1 MSDATTYDGLVTI
14 LAGLC
19 VVPTNDPDF
28 QTELPDALAYA
39 NNRMCRDIDFLT
51 TRTAQSG
58 PTLSV
63 GVGTFTLSGIAQIV
77 VLENLAVITPA
88 GQISPLTRQTE
99 SYIETMYPYSWI
111 GFPAPTSARGL
122 PVDFSLLDGLNVFIG
137 PAPDLSYRT
146 YMVGTFRPAPPSSI
160 NESPWILQNL
170 PDVFVTAAMVR
181 LSGYLKNYAGAT
193 SDDPN
198 QPVSWESQYTKLLE
212 GTAVEEARKFAQSS
226 SWSDQKPR
234 QTSTPPRQ

>member
-19 VVPTNDPDF
+19 VVPPNDPDF

-99 SYIETMYPYSWI
+99 AYIETMYPYSWI

-137 PAPDLSYRT
+137 PAPDLAYLDVYGRDVSPGAAIERQR
-146 YMVGTFRPAPPSSI
+146 VAVDFAEPAG
-160 NESPWILQNL
+160 N
-170 PDVFVTAAMVR
+170 VRGGVHGAAEWV
-181 LSGYLKNYAGAT
+181 
-193 SDDPN
+193 D
-198 QPVSWESQYTKLLE
+198 EKLRRHR
-212 GTAVEEARKFAQSS
+212 G
-226 SWSDQKPR
+226 
-234 QTSTPPRQ
+234 